1 MSARV
6 HSFLE
11 LAVKQ
16 GGSDLHLV
24 SGQAPHVRIHGAL
37 HRVRFRELSVE
48 DVRQILS
55 EFMPERQAKQLE
67 EKSACDFAYE
77 VPELGRFRVNAYR
90 HARGLAAA
98 LRVIPTSVPHLEDL
112 NLPMAVKLQ
121 VLQPKGLTLVT
132 GPTGSGKST
141 TLAARID
148 LLNETRKGHI
158 VTIEDPIE
166 FVHGFKQSVVN
177 QREVGLHAPSF
188 SEALKSAL
196 REDPDVILIGELRD
210 LETIAL
216 ALTAAETGI
225 QVFGT
230 LHTSGAWRTVDRI
243 VNVFP
248 ARRQDQ
254 IRAMLAE
261 SLRLIVSQRLLRAAD
276 GSGRVAATEVL
287 VNTYAAAA
295 MIRSGNAHKLESVI
309 QAGSGAGM
317 QTMDASLKDLVRRQI
332 VSASEAETQSFDRP
346 ALDRSAIG
354 REAA

>member
-6 HSFLE
+6 QSFLE

-24 SGQAPHVRIHGAL
+24 SGQPPHVRIHGAL
-37 HRVRFRELSVE
+37 HRVRFRELSVD
-48 DVRQILS
+48 DVSQILS

-67 EKSACDFAYE
+67 ERHSCDFAYE

-98 LRVIPTSVPHLEDL
+98 LRVIPTVVPKLEDL
-112 NLPMAVKLQ
+112 NLPAAVRLQ

-132 GPTGSGKST
+132 GPTGAGKST
-141 TLAARID
+141 TLAGMID
-148 LLNETRKGHI
+148 LLNQTRKGHI

-166 FVHGFKQSVVN
+166 FVHGFKNCVVN
-177 QREVGLHAPSF
+177 QREIGLHAPSF
-188 SEALKSAL
+188 AEALKSAL

-248 ARRQDQ
+248 PRRQDQ

-261 SLRLIVSQRLLRAAD
+261 SLRLIVSQRLLRTAD
-276 GSGRVAATEVL
+276 GRGRVAAAEVL
-287 VNTYAAAA
+287 VNTYAASS

-317 QTMDASLKDLVRRQI
+317 QTMEAAIKDLVRRQL
-332 VSASEAETQSFDRP
+332 VSPGDAETQSFDRAGTDRP
-346 ALDRSAIG
+346 ALG